1 MIDLNALYSHNGLE
15 PNILPHRIV
24 LSNGTSR
31 TDNTTFTEEE
41 IADAGF
47 TGPYEIPEFNL
58 NTQKLIWNSETLSYS
73 IEELPNQTT
82 QITEELLWSRLREE
96 RNFRLSST
104 DWIVLEDSPFTEE
117 KKVEWKTYRQSLRDL
132 PSTIINITDNILWP
146 EEPPLN

>member
-47 TGPYEIPEFNL
+47 TGPYERPEFNL

-73 IEELPNQTT
+73 IEELPNQTA

-146 EEPPLN
+146 EEPLLN